1 MSVMEENLYELATT
15 QGIWALL
22 SVILIFYILKAQ
34 EKRDVKQEERE
45 KLYQNIIAGLNDK
58 LDIVEDIRDDIGEI
72 KNYIKKF

>member
-45 KLYQNIIAGLNDK
+45 KSYQNIIAGLNDK

-72 KNYIKKF
+72 KNYIKK

>member
-1 MSVMEENLYELATT
+1 MEENLYELATT

-45 KLYQNIIAGLNDK
+45 KSYQNIIAGLNDK

-72 KNYIKKF
+72 KSYIKNKKF

>member
-1 MSVMEENLYELATT
+1 MEENLYELATT

-45 KLYQNIIAGLNDK
+45 KSYQNIIAGLNDK

-72 KNYIKKF
+72 KNYIKK

>member
-72 KNYIKKF
+72 KNYIKK

>member
-1 MSVMEENLYELATT
+1 MEENLYELATT